1 MFDIF
6 VYLYET
12 YYRPESCPDSIV
24 LAKKLSAIGFDDEEI
39 VEALDWLNTLANIN
53 GRSNP
58 NELIEI
64 STGFRVYT
72 EQEQAQLGPRAIG
85 FIEYLCGAKLLNTQQ
100 REIVFE
106 RAMAID
112 ESPIALEKLKIII
125 LMLLWSQG
133 REPDMLLFDEL
144 LLDEEDQAGRLL
156 H

>member
-1 MFDIF
+1 MFDIL

-39 VEALDWLNTLANIN
+39 VEALDWLNGLTSIHC
-53 GRSNP
+53 RSVETAP
-58 NELIEI
+58 EEL
-64 STGFRVYT
+64 SAGFRVYT
-72 EQEQAQLGPRAIG
+72 EQEHSILGAAAIG
-85 FIEYLCGAKLLNTQQ
+85 FVEYVCTTKLLNSQQ
-100 REIVFE
+100 REIVIE
-106 RAMAID
+106 RALAVE
-112 ESPIALEKLKIII
+112 ESPISLEKLKIIV

-144 LLDEEDQAGRLL
+144 LLLEESEEQRLL